1 MKRGWWIL
9 VAWALL
15 VGPAGCGG
23 DGQPEKG
30 SQQPTAG
37 GSQQQAES
45 GSQTAESG
53 GTAPA
58 QSQPRPPRKIEKVRQ
73 AAVAGLFYPREKDEL
88 TATLDKLLKA
98 AEEKPVGRLRGLVSP
113 HAGYEFSGPV
123 AASGYRQLRGQRFD
137 TVIVM
142 APSHYSLFQGASIPD
157 VDAYETPLGVIVLSP
172 KAAELA
178 RVTPF
183 CVNPS
188 CDVRRP
194 DWWRRAPK
202 EVPPFGQDTP
212 HTWEHS
218 LEVQLPF
225 LQRTL
230 GQFELVP
237 IVFGEV
243 EPAAVAKA
251 LVPRLDDRTLLVA
264 SSDLSHY
271 HPYEVAE
278 RLDGLCVKAICNLD
292 AEGVA
297 GAEACG
303 RGPIEALVRIAKQ
316 KGWKAKLLDCRNS
329 GNTSGN
335 RGQVVGY
342 AAIAFYEPDGT
353 APEPEPEP
361 EPQEPELRE
370 PPTPPPKAQRFS
382 SEERAFLLDLARRT
396 VEAAA
401 AGDPLPEPELADVPP
416 AAEAQLAC
424 FVTLTKHGELRG
436 CIGSLVP
443 RQALYRD
450 VIDRARAAAVED
462 HRFTPVRPDE
472 LDDIEVEVSVL
483 TVPERLDYAG
493 ADDLL
498 GKLRPRIDGVVLQV
512 GRGQATFLPQVWEQ
526 LPDKET
532 FLSRLSMKAGLPAY
546 AWRSPGALVLTYQV
560 EAFHESETP
569 SGVPAH

>member
-1 MKRGWWIL
+1 MRRSWWIL

-15 VGPAGCGG
+15 VGLAGCGG
-23 DGQPEKG
+23 DGQPKQG
-30 SQQPTAG
+30 LLQQTG
-37 GSQQQAES
+37 VDSQQQADV
-45 GSQTAESG
+45 GPQTVESG
-53 GTAPA
+53 GAGPA
-58 QSQPRPPRKIEKVRQ
+58 QSEPRPPRKIEKARQ

-88 TATLDKLLKA
+88 AKTLDGLLDA
-98 AEEKPVGRLRGLVSP
+98 AEEKQVGRLRGLVCP

-123 AASGYRQLRGQRFD
+123 AASGYKLLKGRQFD

-142 APSHYSLFQGASIPD
+142 APSHYAQFQGASIPD
-157 VDAYETPLGVIVLSP
+157 VDAYETPLGMIVLSP

-178 RVTPF
+178 RVAPF
-183 CVNPS
+183 SVNPR
-188 CDVRRP
+188 CAVRRP

-243 EPAAVAKA
+243 EPAAVAKTI
-251 LVPRLDDRTLLVA
+251 VPRLDDRTLLVA

-278 RLDGLCVKAICNLD
+278 RLDGLCVKAICDLD

-297 GAEACG
+297 EAEACG

-329 GNTSGN
+329 GDTSGN

-342 AAIAFYEPDGT
+342 AAVAFYEPDGA
-353 APEPEPEP
+353 APEPEPQAEP
-361 EPQEPELRE
+361 PEPELRE
-370 PPTPPPKAQRFS
+370 PATPPPKAQRFS

-401 AGDPLPEPELADVPP
+401 AGDPLPEPELTDVPP
-416 AAEAQLAC
+416 AAKEQLAC

-443 RQALYRD
+443 TQPLYRD

-472 LDDIEVEVSVL
+472 LDEIEVEVSVL
-483 TVPERLDYAG
+483 TVPRRLDYTG

-498 GKLRPRIDGVVLQV
+498 ARLRPGVDGVVLRV
-512 GRGQATFLPQVWEQ
+512 GQGQATFLPQVWEQ

-546 AWRSPGALVLTYQV
+546 AWRSPGALVFTYQV
-560 EAFHESETP
+560 EAFHESEAP
-569 SGVPAH
+569 AGVPAH

>member
-1 MKRGWWIL
+1 MKRSWWIL

-23 DGQPEKG
+23 DGQPEQG
-30 SQQPTAG
+30 SLALT
-37 GSQQQAES
+37 EV
-45 GSQTAESG
+45 GSQTAESAG
-53 GTAPA
+53 AGPA
-58 QSQPRPPRKIEKVRQ
+58 QSESRPPRKIEKVRQ
-73 AAVAGLFYPREKDEL
+73 AAVAGLFYPRDKDEL
-88 TATLDKLLKA
+88 AGTLDELLKA
-98 AEEKPVGRLRGLVSP
+98 AEKKPVGRLRGLVSP

-123 AASGYRQLRGQRFD
+123 AATGYKLLEGRQID

-142 APSHYSLFQGASIPD
+142 APSHYARFEGASIPD
-157 VDAYETPLGVIVLSP
+157 VDAYETPLGMAVLSP
-172 KAAELA
+172 EAAELA
-178 RVTPF
+178 KVEPF

-230 GQFELVP
+230 GEFELVP
-237 IVFGEV
+237 VVFGEV
-243 EPAAVAKA
+243 DAAAVAKA

-271 HPYEVAE
+271 HPYEVAV
-278 RLDGLCVKAICNLD
+278 RLDDGCVKAICNLD
-292 AEGVA
+292 AEAVA

-303 RGPIEALVRIAKQ
+303 KGPVEALIHVAKK
-316 KGWKAKLLDCRNS
+316 KGWKARLLDCRNS
-329 GNTSGN
+329 GDTSGN

-342 AAIAFYEPDGT
+342 AAIAFYEPDG
-353 APEPEPEP
+353 EPPA

-401 AGDPLPEPELADVPP
+401 AGDPLPEPELADVPS
-416 AAEAQLAC
+416 AAKAELAC
-424 FVTLTKHGELRG
+424 FVTLTKQGELRG

-450 VIDRARAAAVED
+450 VIDRARAATVED

-472 LDDIEVEVSVL
+472 LDEIEVEVSVL
-483 TVPERLDYAG
+483 TVPERLDYTG

-498 GKLRPRIDGVVLQV
+498 AKLRPGVDGVVLQV

-546 AWRSPGALVLTYQV
+546 AWRSPGALVLTYHV

-569 SGVPAH
+569 AGVPAH